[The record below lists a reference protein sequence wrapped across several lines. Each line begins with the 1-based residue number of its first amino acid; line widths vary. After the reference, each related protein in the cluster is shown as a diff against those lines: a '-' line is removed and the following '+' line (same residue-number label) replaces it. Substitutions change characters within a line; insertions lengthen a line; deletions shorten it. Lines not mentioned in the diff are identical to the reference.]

1 MLKRNIQIFLLFF
14 VAALLLIFL
23 KTGHIFDIGFLFRK
37 LPAPQQTV
45 NRLLNPPDNLAEE
58 YNKLLSQNTQLQS
71 LAAEN
76 KELRSLLSLKEK
88 QNYQLIAAN
97 ILSRDLLNQ
106 NLLILDV
113 GENSG
118 VQIGQA
124 IVVDDGLM
132 IGKIIEVRPDA
143 SVARLLTDNLSK
155 IAVSVGTEQNVSGIL
170 EGSLGLGMNLHYIP
184 QEQEIKKGDL
194 VVSSRLS
201 ENIPAGLIVGQIET
215 VEFSEEDL
223 FKQAIVTPLIDY
235 NNISLVG
242 IILGI

>member
-88 QNYQLIAAN
+88 QNYQLI
-97 ILSRDLLNQ
+97 
-106 NLLILDV
+106 
-113 GENSG
+113 
-118 VQIGQA
+118 
-124 IVVDDGLM
+124 
-132 IGKIIEVRPDA
+132 P
-143 SVARLLTDNLSK
+143 
-155 IAVSVGTEQNVSGIL
+155 
-170 EGSLGLGMNLHYIP
+170 SLYP
-184 QEQEIKKGDL
+184 YYD
-194 VVSSRLS
+194 
-201 ENIPAGLIVGQIET
+201 
-215 VEFSEEDL
+215 
-223 FKQAIVTPLIDY
+223 
-235 NNISLVG
+235 
-242 IILGI
+242 